1 MGMGI
6 PLWKPKDELSKK
18 DSIPI
23 RTPFTITSRSRNN
36 NNHTSILTNNNNNRN
51 SSNVTHN
58 RARAVAAIRRYNN
71 NNQGNNSNTRRN
83 STSPVTT
90 ATAMS
95 NNNNNNNGNES
106 PLDNLERMVQRRFE
120 EKEDL
125 LKQLE
130 FTASLLDQFLTAR
143 SGFESSLLPTLLTE
157 GKKKKGR
164 KKDLLFVL

>member
-23 RTPFTITSRSRNN
+23 RTPFTITSRSHNNN
-36 NNHTSILTNNNNNRN
+36 NNHTSILSNNNNNRN
-51 SSNVTHN
+51 SSNATHN

-157 GKKKKGR
+157 GKKKTGF
-164 KKDLLFVL
+164 LFIL